1 VLEGKTP
8 PKGESRKLDQELL
21 AAWLNFAGGVFD
33 LTSVVEDHKSKTL
46 TTFIAAVGQA
56 ESVRLDPLATE
67 KELKEQ
73 REVLNHI
80 NNHGPE

>member
-1 VLEGKTP
+1 M
-8 PKGESRKLDQELL
+8 
-21 AAWLNFAGGVFD
+21 
-33 LTSVVEDHKSKTL
+33 EDHKHQTL
-46 TTFIAAVGQA
+46 TTFAAAVGQA

-73 REVLNHI
+73 REILNHI